1 MPRSGT
7 TLVEQIISS
16 HPQVFGAGELT
27 LIMNIEKKIAGKI
40 ESESTCPECMLL
52 ISDSLALEFS
62 GDYLNDLRRYSEVA
76 TRISDKM
83 PDNFRRIGFIKT
95 LFPKARIIHCQ
106 RNALDTCTSI
116 FLNYFAKGNNY
127 SFDLIDIG
135 QFYLDYKRLM
145 EHWHNLFPTEI
156 FNVENE
162 ALVLDQEKI
171 SREIIEYLGLEWDE
185 NCLDFYKNERI
196 VQTASNL
203 QVRDPINDN
212 SINKWKRYEK
222 HLGPLIS
229 ILGD

>member
-1 MPRSGT
+1 
-7 TLVEQIISS
+7 
-16 HPQVFGAGELT
+16 
-27 LIMNIEKKIAGKI
+27 
-40 ESESTCPECMLL
+40 
-52 ISDSLALEFS
+52 
-62 GDYLNDLRRYSEVA
+62 
-76 TRISDKM
+76 
-83 PDNFRRIGFIKT
+83 
-95 LFPKARIIHCQ
+95 
-106 RNALDTCTSI
+106 
-116 FLNYFAKGNNY
+116 
-127 SFDLIDIG
+127 
-135 QFYLDYKRLM
+135 
-145 EHWHNLFPTEI
+145 
-156 FNVENE
+156 VENE

>member
-1 MPRSGT
+1 
-7 TLVEQIISS
+7 
-16 HPQVFGAGELT
+16 
-27 LIMNIEKKIAGKI
+27 
-40 ESESTCPECMLL
+40 
-52 ISDSLALEFS
+52 
-62 GDYLNDLRRYSEVA
+62 
-76 TRISDKM
+76 
-83 PDNFRRIGFIKT
+83 
-95 LFPKARIIHCQ
+95 
-106 RNALDTCTSI
+106 
-116 FLNYFAKGNNY
+116 
-127 SFDLIDIG
+127 
-135 QFYLDYKRLM
+135 M